1 MALWILVALSLVN
14 ALHGLSRFSEPDFEA
29 INFAKAIEGRKL
41 TGRIIKE
48 VEVASENSCQFECIK
63 DTRCL
68 SYNLISTSGKNTK
81 KCQLSDSD
89 RFVGHGNFTSEDGAM
104 YRGIQVK
111 LSDRIVWI
119 EIFVFTQF
127 FKK

>member
-1 MALWILVALSLVN
+1 MGLWILVALSLVN
-14 ALHGLSRFSEPDFEA
+14 AVHGLSRFSEPDFKA
-29 INFAKAIEGRKL
+29 INFAKSIGDRKL

-48 VEVASENSCQFECIK
+48 VEVTSENSCQFECVK

-68 SYNLISTSGKNTK
+68 SYNLVSTSGKKTK

-89 RFVGHGNFTSEDGAM
+89 RFVGHENFTSEDGAM

-111 LSDRIVWI
+111 LSERII
-119 EIFVFTQF
+119 
-127 FKK
+127 